1 VKSDAT
7 TNVVT
12 RALALPF
19 QTARRVRQRG
29 FAAPLS
35 ALALILGCAIDC
47 ASAKGHTD
55 VPTANS
61 DPAAD
66 PSASVT
72 VQSASKPNRN
82 TNSGN
87 PGQDVAKELLAPMSD
102 CELAMCTGNAAAPLV
117 ESIRTRA
124 ADARSCYEDA
134 LKAAPTLKGRV
145 LVEIRVTR
153 QGKAC
158 PIKLVQ
164 NDLASSTT
172 LVPCLRALMEQ
183 TYPRPVAGCV
193 DLSLPLKFVPEFIEA
208 DAGPGG

>member
-1 VKSDAT
+1 M
-7 TNVVT
+7 
-12 RALALPF
+12 
-19 QTARRVRQRG
+19 
-29 FAAPLS
+29 
-35 ALALILGCAIDC
+35 
-47 ASAKGHTD
+47 
-55 VPTANS
+55 
-61 DPAAD
+61 
-66 PSASVT
+66 

-124 ADARSCYEDA
+124 ANARSCYEDA

-153 QGKAC
+153 EGKAC

-172 LVPCLRALMEQ
+172 LAPCLRALMEQ
-183 TYPRPVAGCV
+183 TYPRPDDGCV
-193 DLSLPLKFVPEFIEA
+193 DLSLPLRFVPEFVEA
-208 DAGPGG
+208 DAGPGR